1 MLSLSP
7 YYVDGYLCNYVP
19 DTAMGNEVTELEWGL
34 FSMQFILEHNLR
46 VHHSGWIY
54 VAVCLLFE
62 KKPSR
67 DLATEYILQC
77 LSHSQSLDYLAQV
90 VGILLA
96 GKYAPINRF
105 IEYLDRPLSYAQVKD
120 FQRKAIE
127 QFFIHLDLQEQPTNT
142 KKLLSYYDE
151 LLVGSQEPIPMQVA
165 EKINYFKKK
174 KK

>member
-1 MLSLSP
+1 M
-7 YYVDGYLCNYVP
+7 
-19 DTAMGNEVTELEWGL
+19 
-34 FSMQFILEHNLR
+34 
-46 VHHSGWIY
+46 
-54 VAVCLLFE
+54 LFE

-77 LSHSQSLDYLAQV
+77 LSYSQSLDYLAEV

-96 GKYAPINRF
+96 GKYAPVNRF
-105 IEYLDRPLSYAQVKD
+105 VEYLDRPLSYAQVKD

-142 KKLLSYYDE
+142 KKLITYYEE
-151 LLVGSQEPIPMQVA
+151 LLVGSPEPMPMQVA
-165 EKINYFKKK
+165 EKIDYFKKK